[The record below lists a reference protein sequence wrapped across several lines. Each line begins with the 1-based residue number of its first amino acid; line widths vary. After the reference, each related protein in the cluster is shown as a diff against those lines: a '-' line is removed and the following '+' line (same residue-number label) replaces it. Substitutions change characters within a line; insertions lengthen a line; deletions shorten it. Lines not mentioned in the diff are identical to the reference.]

1 MANSD
6 IVFQEKYL
14 LSFFYLFDV
23 KQMQN
28 NTIVGENKMCLR
40 QAAWHDI
47 HSYSK
52 IKRCGCCVS
61 IRKENIPH
69 DTPPTQQKFDF
80 NKIENNK

>member
-1 MANSD
+1 M
-6 IVFQEKYL
+6 
-14 LSFFYLFDV
+14 SFFYLFDV

-40 QAAWHDI
+40 QAALHDI

-69 DTPPTQQKFDF
+69 DTPPTQQKNLILIKQKII
-80 NKIENNK
+80 NKILWYDITL

>member
-6 IVFQEKYL
+6 IVFSREI
-14 LSFFYLFDV
+14 SFVFFYLFDV

-40 QAAWHDI
+40 QAAWQDI

-69 DTPPTQQKFDF
+69 DTPPTQQK
-80 NKIENNK
+80 NLILIK

>member
-1 MANSD
+1 
-6 IVFQEKYL
+6 
-14 LSFFYLFDV
+14 
-23 KQMQN
+23 MQN

>member
-1 MANSD
+1 M
-6 IVFQEKYL
+6 
-14 LSFFYLFDV
+14 SFFYLFDV

-69 DTPPTQQKFDF
+69 DTPPTQQKLDF